1 MYAKVKDL
9 PQCLQN
15 ALNNVGYCKPDIE
28 IEAAESYCLNPGTAF
43 SGNRGYVCAV
53 NLETGDYKSVVGAW
67 GGSNPFENTIDRDN
81 SDRPI
86 LANMAII
93 KGESGGRGHYA
104 RIKVAPLTL
113 AKFLSTPQMEL
124 SDNEKIVLA
133 CMKRLKSSY
142 RLHEAQRVGVA
153 EPSYYAALATLKEKK
168 LVKISSNG
176 AAQITTEGKNAL
188 SGVKMPDKARFLL

>member
-1 MYAKVKDL
+1 MF
-9 PQCLQN
+9 
-15 ALNNVGYCKPDIE
+15 ALSIWKRVIINPLLARGVALILSRIQSIE
-28 IEAAESYCLNPGTAF
+28 TTLT
-43 SGNRGYVCAV
+43 V
-53 NLETGDYKSVVGAW
+53 
-67 GGSNPFENTIDRDN
+67 
-81 SDRPI
+81 